1 MRLTCDGRVDHDR
14 GDEGGRI
21 AIEREEIGEEDGRRR
36 RGRGIEERR
45 EYLEGIQM
53 TSCSYAIA

>member
-14 GDEGGRI
+14 GDGGGRI
-21 AIEREEIGEEDGRRR
+21 AIEREEIGEEDGRHR

-45 EYLEGIQM
+45 DYLEGIHM